1 MRNTCGGNGLPLA
14 YASCAVFNQTPSL
27 RWGLYAVAR
36 IRELNRGEL
45 DPFAFASLTRD
56 RDFPGFRFASPGAL
70 CRRSH
75 SRAALYSTYPP
86 SSRWGLYAVAR
97 IRELN
102 PAGLAVARIR
112 ELTQPVLKPR
122 GSASLHPGLY
132 AVPS

>member
-14 YASCAVFNQTPSL
+14 YASCAVFNQT
-27 RWGLYAVAR
+27 
-36 IRELNRGEL
+36 
-45 DPFAFASLTRD
+45 
-56 RDFPGFRFASPGAL
+56 
-70 CRRSH
+70 
-75 SRAALYSTYPP
+75 P